1 MTMTPHDD
9 VSAIATLIAKTA
21 YLTDEALIE
30 DYGLVWSQD
39 AVLVHESDT
48 RQGLAEIRAQAAQLR
63 DSGTLGP
70 GSGLRHLVTP
80 VSIEVDGD
88 TASAVTYIQ
97 VLATKGPQP
106 ALVFF
111 SLYDDEF
118 VRSPDGWRIK
128 HRNLRGAQQ

>member
-1 MTMTPHDD
+1 LTTNPHDD
-9 VSAIATLIAKTA
+9 VSAIGTLIAKTA

-48 RQGLAEIRAQAAQLR
+48 RHGLAEIQAQAAQLR
-63 DSGTLGP
+63 DGGTVGP
-70 GSGLRHLVTP
+70 GAGTRHIVTP

-88 TASAVTYIQ
+88 TATAITYLQ
-97 VLATKGPQP
+97 VVFTKAPQP
-106 ALVFF
+106 ALVYF
-111 SLYDDEF
+111 SLYDDQF

-128 HRNLRGAQQ
+128 HRNLRGAQR